1 MRILR
6 LHLKNFRQFRS
17 ETVEFAVG
25 GNRNVTVIHGQN
37 GSGKTTLKNA
47 FLWVLYEQ
55 SGFNLR
61 PDKLASQG
69 ALAEIDP
76 GETVSVE
83 VTLEFEHEDTQ
94 YELTRSHEY
103 QRQGDDDYLGE
114 IVDEDLSLSYESP
127 DGKRGRRQNPQRA
140 IEQILPDHLSDLFFF
155 DGEYITQLSEGHSQ
169 QEVKEAIQNIM
180 GLTIIERSIRHL
192 GEVEQRFEKEVQEHG
207 NSELNALLDRRRE
220 LREEIADLEG
230 AVDSKKQ
237 SRKTLQKEITEIE
250 RKLEGIEEAA
260 ELQQER
266 QRLEERQG
274 ELQAKLGEINDEIDH
289 EISKKG
295 HLPFVMPAIEAT
307 AQDLDDLRERGEIPS
322 EVSNQFVDKLL
333 TEAECICGR
342 PLEPDTEPYES
353 VEGYRSEA
361 TQSGV
366 DQAAIRIISHLTSI
380 QDEQDEYLTHVDE
393 LLEQRTDIRD
403 ELTAVEEQLD
413 EIRGELEDMN
423 IMDPETGETP
433 AELESARTRKQSERE
448 ELQREIWDLE
458 RDIEEK
464 TELRDELDEE
474 IDEAEQEEK
483 QAELARRRMQATSK
497 VQKQLEASF
506 EQLQDQVR
514 KYSNKLVSETF
525 NEIATKDYEAEIT
538 DEFELRIRDRL
549 QGKTLEV
556 DKSRGERQIASLTF
570 IGSLVQIARER
581 YESEKDAEYF
591 SGGIYPIVMDS
602 PFGALDDE
610 HRRTVSRVIPRMA
623 EQVVVLVTDSQW
635 RGPVASEMNEIAS
648 RQYRLDFEEGDGEST
663 YPRSRIVEEDVSQKV
678 NQ

>member
-1 MRILR
+1 MQLHR

-17 ETVEFAVG
+17 ETVEFALG
-25 GNRNVTVIHGQN
+25 DDRNVTVIHGQN

-55 SGFNLR
+55 SDFNLR

-69 ALAEIDP
+69 ALAEVDP
-76 GETVSVE
+76 GETVTVE
-83 VTLEFEHEDTQ
+83 VTLEFEHEDTD
-94 YELTRSHEY
+94 YDLTRSHEY
-103 QRQGDDDYLGE
+103 QRQASDDYLGE

-127 DGKRGRRQNPQRA
+127 DGTRGTRQNPQRA
-140 IEQILPDHLSDLFFF
+140 IEQILPERLSDLFFF

-192 GEVEQRFEKEVQEHG
+192 GEVEQRFEDEVQEHG
-207 NSELNALLDRRRE
+207 NSELNDLLKTRRE
-220 LREEIADLEG
+220 LREEVEDLKG
-230 AVDSKKQ
+230 AISTKKQ
-237 SRKTLQKEITEIE
+237 SRETLKKEVTEIE

-266 QRLEERQG
+266 QRLEERQD
-274 ELQAKLGEINDEIDH
+274 ELQAEIRRINDEIDH

-333 TEAECICGR
+333 TERECICGR
-342 PLEPDTEPYES
+342 ELEPETDPYKS
-353 VEGYRSEA
+353 VEGYRSETA
-361 TQSGV
+361 EAGV

-380 QDEQDEYLTHVDE
+380 QDEQDEYLSTVDG
-393 LLEQRTDIRD
+393 LLEQRTGLRD
-403 ELTAVEEQLD
+403 KLTAVEEQLD

-423 IMDPETGETP
+423 ITDPETGETP
-433 AELESARTRKQSERE
+433 AELESARTRKKSQRE
-448 ELQREIWDLE
+448 ELKREIWDIE

-464 TELRDELDEE
+464 EE
-474 IDEAEQEEK
+474 QLEEIEEDIDEAEQEEE
-483 QAELARRRMQATSK
+483 QAELARRRMQATSR

-514 KYSNKLVSETF
+514 KYSNDLVSKTF
-525 NEIATKDYEAEIT
+525 KEIATKGYEAEIT
-538 DEFELRIRDRL
+538 DAFELRIRDRL
-549 QGKTLEV
+549 QDETLEV

-648 RQYRLDFEEGDGEST
+648 RQYRLDFDEGDEESS

>member
-1 MRILR
+1 MQLHR
-6 LHLKNFRQFRS
+6 LHLTNFRQFRS
-17 ETVEFAVG
+17 ETVEFALG
-25 GNRNVTVIHGQN
+25 DDQNVTVVHGQN

-47 FLWVLYEQ
+47 FLWVLYDE
-55 SGFNLR
+55 SDFNLR

-69 ALAEIDP
+69 ALAEVDP

-83 VTLEFEHEDTQ
+83 VALEFEHEDID
-94 YELTRSHEY
+94 YEVTRSYEY
-103 QRQGDDDYLGE
+103 QRQAADDYLGE
-114 IVDEDLSLSYESP
+114 IVDEDLSLSYETT
-127 DGKRGRRQNPQRA
+127 DGKRGNRQNPQRS
-140 IEQILPDHLSDLFFF
+140 IEQILPERLSDLFFF

-169 QEVKEAIQNIM
+169 DEVKEAIQNIM

-192 GEVEQRFEKEVQEHG
+192 GEVEGRFESEVQEHG
-207 NSELNALLDRRRE
+207 NSELSDLIDTRSE
-220 LREEIADLEG
+220 LRDEVEDLTG
-230 AVDSKKQ
+230 SIDSKKQ
-237 SRKTLQKEITEIE
+237 SRKRLREEISEIE

-260 ELQQER
+260 DLQ
-266 QRLEERQG
+266 EERTQL
-274 ELQAKLGEINDEIDH
+274 ESRQDALQAKIAEINGSIDA

-333 TEAECICGR
+333 GQKSCICGR
-342 PLEPDTEPYES
+342 PLKKGTKEYAS
-353 VEGYRSEA
+353 VEAYRSDAAEN
-361 TQSGV
+361 GV

-380 QDEQDEYLTHVDE
+380 QNEQTEYLDTVDE
-393 LLEQRTDIRD
+393 LLEERSELRD
-403 ELTAVEEQLD
+403 ELTSVDEQLD
-413 EIRGELEDMN
+413 EIRGELEEMN
-423 IMDPETGETP
+423 ITDPETGETP
-433 AELESARTRKQSERE
+433 SELEAARNRKKSERE
-448 ELQREIWDLE
+448 ELKREIWDLE
-458 RDIEEK
+458 RDIETRE
-464 TELRDELDEE
+464 ERLEEIGEE
-474 IDEAEQEEK
+474 IDEARQEES

-497 VQKQLEASF
+497 VQQQLEASF
-506 EQLQDQVR
+506 EQLQNQVR
-514 KYSNKLVSETF
+514 EYSNDLVSKTF
-525 NEIATKDYEAEIT
+525 DEIATKGYEAEIT

-549 QGKTLEV
+549 QGEYLEV

-581 YESEKDAEYF
+581 YESDTDAEYF

-602 PFGALDDE
+602 PFGALDDD

-648 RQYRLDFEEGDGEST
+648 RQYRLDFDDGDGDTS
-663 YPRSRIVEEDVSQKV
+663 YPRTRVVEEEISQKV